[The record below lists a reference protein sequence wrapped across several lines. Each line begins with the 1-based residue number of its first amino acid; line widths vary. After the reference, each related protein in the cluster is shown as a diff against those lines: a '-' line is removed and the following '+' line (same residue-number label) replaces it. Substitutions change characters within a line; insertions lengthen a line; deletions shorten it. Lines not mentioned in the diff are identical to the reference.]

1 MSFLTVLPLAVVMVS
16 GPQLLSAIFL
26 ATSNEWRRNSLAFVA
41 GAAVSISLV
50 VGVAFVLGFGAVGTG
65 QSRPVLDVLILI
77 VILAAMVSTYLKR
90 EQSEPPKWM
99 GRLERATPGFSLRLG
114 FLLLGFFPTDI
125 ITSVTVGSYL
135 ATQGLPLTDAVPFVL
150 ATLLLL
156 ALPSLTV
163 VVLGDRAKTVLPNV
177 RDWMNT
183 NSWVVSEVVL
193 LFFAGIVLNGLLN

>member
-16 GPQLLSAIFL
+16 GPQILSAIFL

-50 VGVAFVLGFGAVGTG
+50 IGVAFVLGFGAVGTG
-65 QSRPVLDVLILI
+65 QSRPVLHVLILV

-99 GRLERATPGFSLRLG
+99 GRLERATPRTSLRLG
-114 FLLLGFFPTDI
+114 FLLLGFFPTDV
-125 ITSVTVGSYL
+125 ITSATVGSYL

-156 ALPSLTV
+156 ALPSLAV
-163 VVLGDRAKTVLPNV
+163 VMLGDRAKTVLPNV

-183 NSWVVSEVVL
+183 NSWVVNEVVL